1 MVEMKLH
8 HVALCV
14 PEIAPA
20 VEWYSDRLK
29 ASVSYQDK
37 SWALLDI
44 DNTSIAL
51 VLPSQHPPH
60 LAFESSEA
68 ATYGELTSHRDGT
81 ESVYIQDPFGN
92 TLEFLKPPP
101 EEAM

>member
-1 MVEMKLH
+1 MKLH

-29 ASVSYQDK
+29 ASVSYQDQ

-51 VLPSQHPPH
+51 VLPSQPPPH

-68 ATYGELTSHRDGT
+68 AKYGELTSHRDGT
-81 ESVYIQDPFGN
+81 KRDYIRDPFGN
-92 TLEFLKPPP
+92 TVEFVTPAP
-101 EEAM
+101 EETML